1 MVIEN
6 LKDIAP
12 ERKCYRLVGGVLVER
27 TVKDVLPALR
37 SNRDQVMLHTY
48 LFIHPIFVSDSCQLV
63 LIHEHFT
70 WYLKLK

>member
-48 LFIHPIFVSDSCQLV
+48 MFIHPTFMSDSCQLV
-63 LIHEHFT
+63 LILEHFT
-70 WYLKLK
+70 WFLKLK